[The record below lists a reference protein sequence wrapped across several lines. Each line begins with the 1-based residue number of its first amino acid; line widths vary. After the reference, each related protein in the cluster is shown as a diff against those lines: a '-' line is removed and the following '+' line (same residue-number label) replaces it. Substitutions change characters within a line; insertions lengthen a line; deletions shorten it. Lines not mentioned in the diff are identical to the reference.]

1 MATKVKFLSRSPPDL
16 PGNPR
21 FARQLP
27 TGWAARKDLDFIFD
41 IEARNYD
48 WLVVYD
54 DLPRFVGMNEEPLA
68 CPPENTVLI
77 TSEPSGVKV
86 YGRSFVRQFGHV
98 LTSQEPVA
106 LRHPDRIW
114 HQAGLIWY
122 YGMDEDHHRYL
133 PVDKIINRVP
143 EKTETIATV
152 CSSKRQSHTLHRL
165 RYDFTE
171 YAAKHLPELQVFGH
185 GRRPMDDKA
194 EAIDRFRYHLAI
206 ENHVAPH
213 HITEKL
219 SDPFLGLSLPFYFGA
234 PNVFDYFP
242 EDSVIPVDIRKP
254 AEAVEIMRAAIASN
268 EYEKRLPAIIE
279 AKRRVIEDY
288 NLFALIAGIVRS
300 DKPVRYVPPVTAI
313 GSQRAA
319 RKAAPV
325 SGIIDFAFRTG
336 LQLKNR
342 IANLRSPDWSS
353 PKAG

>member
-1 MATKVKFLSRSPPDL
+1 MRSVSGRAQRSRADLLAWYLRNRERSSTLFDFLSDR
-16 PGNPR
+16 
-21 FARQLP
+21 A
-27 TGWAARKDLDFIFD
+27 
-41 IEARNYD
+41 Y
-48 WLVVYD
+48 Y
-54 DLPRFVGMNEEPLA
+54 
-68 CPPENTVLI
+68 
-77 TSEPSGVKV
+77 
-86 YGRSFVRQFGHV
+86 
-98 LTSQEPVA
+98 SQPIA
-106 LRHPDRIW
+106 LRHPDRTW

-133 PVDKIINRVP
+133 PVDKIVNRVP

-171 YAAKHLPELQVFGH
+171 YAARHLPELQVFGH
-185 GRRPMDDKA
+185 GRRHMDAKA

-254 AEAVEIMRAAIASN
+254 AEAVEIMRAAIVSN
-268 EYEKRLPAIIE
+268 EYEKRLPAILE
-279 AKRRVIEDY
+279 ARRRVSEDY

-300 DKPVRYVPPVTAI
+300 DKPVRYVPDVTALR
-313 GSQRAA
+313 SQRAA

-325 SGIIDFAFRTG
+325 SGIIDFGFRTG